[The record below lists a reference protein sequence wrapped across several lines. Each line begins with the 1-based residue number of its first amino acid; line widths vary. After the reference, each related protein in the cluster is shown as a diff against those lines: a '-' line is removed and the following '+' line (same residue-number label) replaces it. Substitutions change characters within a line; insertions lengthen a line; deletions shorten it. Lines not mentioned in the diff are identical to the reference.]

1 MGAEG
6 EIAGSV
12 DGGWVRQ
19 ELARVARRVW
29 LTQTLSGACWW
40 LVCVG
45 LIGLGLFLADN
56 ALHLPAAARLVIG
69 VAAAAGALRLGW
81 TRVIAPLRAR
91 WSPERAARMV
101 ESASGRSD
109 NLLINA
115 CLFEG
120 MALREDERGFAAP
133 VLQGARVVMRGASLA
148 QLLRLRR
155 LACWLAGAVAVVGGW
170 ELYHLAAPERL
181 GNAFERFAL
190 PLADVPALGS
200 IRLLLDPATDQM
212 LPEGGALTVRVMAS
226 GPGVVPTPRLVWA
239 DGGRFVAADNPLGE
253 TMSMTLEQG
262 QYLAHFTDV
271 HRSFALRV
279 FCGDSCT
286 RSIRITVAALPHLL
300 ASQVLVQAPAYVGT
314 HPEPHAGPPA
324 ALTVLPGSTVS
335 LSLRLDQVVAGVS
348 WRIGGEIIPMTLAG
362 GSWTAHATVTA
373 AGASVLVLDDGRVL
387 ASGDVILQVD
397 AIPQV
402 TLTGVDDN
410 RLLLPGTALPV
421 AITASDDHGLR
432 ATGLQIR
439 ESDSGPATT
448 LTAWQYIGPPGV
460 PSAQEHERLVLDPTA
475 FQPGHSYILQAVA
488 GDFAPAGQ
496 IGRSRPVVLRIK
508 SLDDITTSV
517 PELAVGIAALK
528 EAIARQREAVGLT
541 DNLALD
547 LGAAIQGGR
556 LPAHQAALAGPQH
569 QAQDAGRHAVAEFLA
584 HDEVPSGH
592 ALQPLVEGEMALA
605 LGQISALPAD
615 DSAATKLQALVTRQ
629 QDILSS
635 LISLLGEV
643 VDKANAKAAAAAAH
657 GGPADAP
664 QPLGSTHDAV
674 DKALS
679 DLQDFVRE
687 QSRLLER
694 SRSLMDIKPMD
705 LSDSQAAVLGALA
718 REEAKQAKYLEEK
731 MTDFSK
737 IPTQD
742 FSDASLDHEVNQ
754 VWQDVN
760 AADAALY
767 QKAVEVA
774 VPAEQSGL
782 ELAKELEQ
790 NLEKWMANHPDNV
803 QWKMEEALAPADV
816 PISELPKQLEDI
828 VGDLL
833 DKEDAMQPDVEDFS
847 SAWMDNI
854 DKGAGW
860 DAGDGPISNMSAKGI
875 TGNQLPN
882 QNEIG
887 GRSGEGRNGRS
898 HGQMVQDTAEGKGGR
913 ETPSRL
919 DPEPF
924 ESGSVKDSAK
934 DDQGGPTGGGK
945 VSGYAQEGLRG
956 PVPPSLAQSMVRL
969 AGKQAEI
976 RQAAG
981 KLALELRRRHLPS
994 GDVENAVRA
1003 MGNLEDA
1010 AARGDGGAI
1019 HQRFTEAVDAL
1030 RSQREALSDA
1040 PASLRHERIDLSATA
1055 RAIQQGPSNGVP
1067 PGYEEMSSEYFK
1079 AMAQSESQAQAPD
1092 AGAK

>member
-19 ELARVARRVW
+19 QLARVARRVW
-29 LTQTLSGACWW
+29 LTQCAYGACWW

-45 LIGLGLFLADN
+45 LIGLALFLADN

-69 VAAAAGALRLGW
+69 VAATAAALRLGW
-81 TRVIAPLRAR
+81 TRVVGPLRSR

-120 MALREDERGFAAP
+120 MALREDARGFAAP
-133 VLQGARVVMRGASLA
+133 VLQGARVVMRATSLSS
-148 QLLRLRR
+148 LCRLRR
-155 LACWLAGAVAVVGGW
+155 LGGWLAGVLAVVGLW

-200 IRLLLDPATDQM
+200 IRLELDPATDQV
-212 LPEGGALTVRVMAS
+212 LNEGGSLTVRVHAS
-226 GPGVVPTPRLVWA
+226 GPGTVPTPRLIWA
-239 DGGRFVAADNPLGE
+239 DGGRFVAADSPLGE
-253 TMSMTLEQG
+253 TMSMSLEQG
-262 QYLAHFTDV
+262 EWQAHFADV

-286 RSIRITVAALPHLL
+286 RSIHIAVAPLPRLL
-300 ASQVLVQAPAYVGT
+300 ACQVVVQAPAYVGARAET
-314 HPEPHAGPPA
+314 QAGPPA
-324 ALTVLPGSTVS
+324 PLDVLPGSALR
-335 LSLRLDQVVAGVS
+335 LSLRLDQPVGGVS
-348 WRIGGEIIPMTLAG
+348 WRIGGAVLPMTASG
-362 GSWTAHATVTA
+362 ETWSVSASVQA
-373 AGASVLVLDDGRVL
+373 AGTSELLLDDGRIL
-387 ASGDVILQVD
+387 ASGEVIMQPD
-397 AIPQV
+397 AVPQV
-402 TLTGVDDN
+402 TLSGVDDN
-410 RLLLPGTALPV
+410 RLLLPGTTLAVVV
-421 AITASDDHGLR
+421 AASDDHGLR

-448 LTAWQYIGPPGV
+448 LKAWQYLGPPGV
-460 PSAQEHERLVLDPTA
+460 LSAQERYRLVLDPA
-475 FQPGHSYILQAVA
+475 DFQPGHSYILQAVA
-488 GDFAPAGQ
+488 GDFSPTGQ
-496 IGRSRPVVLRIK
+496 VGRSRPVVLRIK
-508 SLDDITTSV
+508 SLEDISAND
-517 PELAVGIAALK
+517 PDLAAGIAALK
-528 EAIARQREAVGLT
+528 EAIGRQREAVGLS

-547 LGAAIQGGR
+547 LDAAIQGGR
-556 LPAHQAALAGPQH
+556 LPAHQAALAAPQQ
-569 QAQDAGRHAVAEFLA
+569 QAQDAGRRAVGEFLA
-584 HDEVPSGH
+584 HDEVPSAH
-592 ALQPLVEGEMALA
+592 ALQPLIEGEMPLA
-605 LGQISALPAD
+605 LEQIATLPAD
-615 DSAATKLQALVTRQ
+615 GTAAGKLQALLSRQ
-629 QDILSS
+629 QDILSA

-643 VDKANAKAAAAAAH
+643 VDKANAKAAAGH
-657 GGPADAP
+657 SGLSDAP
-664 QPLGSTHDAV
+664 QPLGNTHDAV

-705 LSDSQAAVLGALA
+705 LSDSQAAVLGELA

-742 FSDASLDHEVNQ
+742 FSDASLGHEVNQ
-754 VWQDVN
+754 VWEDVN

-767 QKAVEVA
+767 KKAVEMA
-774 VPAEQSGL
+774 VPQEQSGL

-790 NLEKWMANHPDNV
+790 NLEKWMSNHPDNV

-994 GDVENAVRA
+994 GDVENALRA
-1003 MGNLEDA
+1003 MGSLEEA
-1010 AARGDGGAI
+1010 ASRGDGGAI

-1030 RSQREALSDA
+1030 RSQRDSVSDA

-1055 RAIQQGPSNGVP
+1055 RDIQQGPSAGVP

-1079 AMAQSESQAQAPD
+1079 AMAQAQAQGPAPD
-1092 AGAK
+1092 TK